1 MTDLE
6 ILKAALN
13 SSIRTIATNLGFP
26 YLAPVAMY
34 GANNLLSKPKYKFI
48 LDALTDGN
56 DNIDIESLSNTL
68 KDTMRSMPNKPT
80 LLGITFGPEDIDLFK
95 REFLNIKSKNV

>member
-1 MTDLE
+1 MSDLE

-13 SSIRTIATNLGFP
+13 SSIRTIAMNLGVP

-34 GANNLLSKPKYKFI
+34 GANNILSKPKYKFI
-48 LDALTDGN
+48 IDALTDGN
-56 DNIDIESLSNTL
+56 DNIDIESLSNAL
-68 KDTMRSMPNKPT
+68 KDMMRLMPNKPT

-95 REFLNIKSKNV
+95 REFLNIKSKNA

>member
-1 MTDLE
+1 MDCWV
-6 ILKAALN
+6 A
-13 SSIRTIATNLGFP
+13 S
-26 YLAPVAMY
+26 LAPVAIY
-34 GANNLLSKPKYKFI
+34 GANNILSKPKYKFI
-48 LDALTDGN
+48 MDALTDGN

-95 REFLNIKSKNV
+95 REFLNIKSKNA

>member
-13 SSIRTIATNLGFP
+13 SSIRNITASLGFP
-26 YLAPVAMY
+26 YLAPVATY
-34 GANNLLSKPKYKFI
+34 GVNNILSKPKYKFI
-48 LDALTDGN
+48 IDALTDGN
-56 DNIDIESLSNTL
+56 DNIDIESLSNVL

-95 REFLNIKSKNV
+95 REFLNIKSKNA